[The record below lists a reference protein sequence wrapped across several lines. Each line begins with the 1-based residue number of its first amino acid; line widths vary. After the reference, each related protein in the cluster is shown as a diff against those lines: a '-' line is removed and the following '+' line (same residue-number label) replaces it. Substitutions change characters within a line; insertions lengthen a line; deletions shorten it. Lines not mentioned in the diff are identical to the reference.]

1 MNPPEYPDLLEEI
14 VVALVG
20 LPIAFT
26 LQNIVQTIQ
35 DCASWNSTTY
45 FHLILTTSFCI
56 TCYFLYASAL
66 QFQIRKLS
74 INSNRHAFI
83 AIICL
88 VITISGLIVSGS
100 VYKPDN
106 VFFSVNYAI
115 LSIIGVSL
123 AYFHILLNE
132 PEFIT
137 TVRNY
142 QILAIIIFV
151 IFFGTVVFSS
161 IVSI

>member
-1 MNPPEYPDLLEEI
+1 MKPDYPDLLEEI

-35 DCASWNSTTY
+35 DYASWNSITY

-132 PEFIT
+132 PEFIA

-151 IFFGTVVFSS
+151 IFFGTVIFSS